1 MGLITFLTY
10 IYLFRAVLKFGHWKV
25 IPEIDL
31 NSVLP
36 YLLKYS
42 KSPVKHQANWLAST
56 VKPRMRSF
64 GLQGNV
70 PLPHKKAKT
79 VVRLAK
85 NQNGCLRNRSICQWS
100 HDSLLCFSA
109 LIGRPKHE
117 GQLKK
122 AFVLMPI
129 LQSITKKNIICSL
142 LSPPM

>member
-1 MGLITFLTY
+1 MGLIIILTC

-25 IPEIDL
+25 NPEIDS
-31 NSVLP
+31 NSVPP
-36 YLLKYS
+36 YLLKKS
-42 KSPVKHQANWLAST
+42 KSPVKHQANWLASI

-64 GLQGNV
+64 GLPGNV

-85 NQNGCLRNRSICQWS
+85 NQNGYPHNGSIRQWS
-100 HDSLLCFSA
+100 HDSLPCFSA

-117 GQLKK
+117 GQLIK

-129 LQSITKKNIICSL
+129 LQSITK
-142 LSPPM
+142 